1 MTSGQLRPEGCPAGG
16 RDGVCLSVAATW
28 AGGLAG
34 RKQRLWGVQGMVG
47 EMTIQDLD
55 PGVRD
60 GPLLV

>member
-1 MTSGQLRPEGCPAGG
+1 M
-16 RDGVCLSVAATW
+16 AASW

-34 RKQRLWGVQGMVG
+34 RKQCLKKNFRGVQGMVG

-55 PGVRD
+55 PDARK